1 MKTKLTK
8 GKKMKIQTQY
18 NDDGSVN
25 KRVIYATRSSNGEK
39 IPMIFTDTK
48 GEINKDG
55 GKHQLSKDQI
65 SQYKK
70 DALRDNAVHVKFETN
85 TGVKY
90 LFFPDGS
97 VFAHL
102 DKATSNS
109 MILPINET
117 AYHSGAH
124 NLAHPEM

>member
-1 MKTKLTK
+1 
-8 GKKMKIQTQY
+8 MKIQTQY
-18 NDDGSVN
+18 NEDGSVN
-25 KRVIYATRSSNGEK
+25 KRIIYATRSSSGEK

-55 GKHQLSKDQI
+55 GKHQLSKDQL

-70 DALRDNAVHVKFETN
+70 DAAKDNAVHVKFETN

-97 VFAHL
+97 VFVHL

-124 NLAHPEM
+124 NITHPKL

>member
-25 KRVIYATRSSNGEK
+25 KRIIYATRSSNGEK
-39 IPMIFTDTK
+39 IPMVFTDTE
-48 GEINKDG
+48 GEIHKDG
-55 GKHQLSKDQI
+55 GMHQLSEEQI
-65 SQYKK
+65 NLYKK
-70 DALRDNAVHVKFETN
+70 HALRDNAVHVKFETH
-85 TGVKY
+85 TGNKY

-97 VFAHL
+97 VFVHL
-102 DKATSNS
+102 DKTPDRS

-124 NLAHPEM
+124 SIAHPEM